1 MVTKGER
8 WGVGD
13 KLGVWDYNIHSTIY
27 QIDKQQRPTV
37 QHKLYIQYLVINYNG
52 KESEKNI
59 HSKCI

>member
-37 QHKLYIQYLVINYNG
+37 
-52 KESEKNI
+52 
-59 HSKCI
+59 